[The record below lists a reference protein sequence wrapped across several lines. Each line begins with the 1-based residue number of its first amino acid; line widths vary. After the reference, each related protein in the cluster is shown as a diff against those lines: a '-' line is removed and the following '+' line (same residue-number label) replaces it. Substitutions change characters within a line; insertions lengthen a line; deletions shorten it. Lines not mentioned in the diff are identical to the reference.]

1 MKNVKVN
8 VWVNRKKPVKVE
20 GLLEKEDR
28 CSAYVRI
35 EGVIYRFSRVAVS
48 GEDVVFTGK
57 VGKLMKY
64 SALFHKR
71 EVA

>member
-1 MKNVKVN
+1 MENVKVD

-20 GLLEKEDR
+20 GLLEKEDK
-28 CSAYVRI
+28 CNAYVRI
-35 EGVIYRFSRVAVS
+35 ENVVYRFSRVAVS

-57 VGKLMKY
+57 VGKLVKY
-64 SALFHKR
+64 NALFHKR